1 VNPYVPGQPASPDTF
16 AGRTEVL
23 LRLDESLELARRLR
37 RNSAILL
44 NGYRGSGKTSALRK
58 IAFRAVREF
67 PETVAVEVPLRIQ
80 SSEDRLLATV
90 VQEVGRQLE
99 GRTGLGDR
107 IKGFLGRINGLAIGG
122 NGVTVGPAAGHRRTS
137 GLSVWRDCVES
148 VQREGILMI
157 GVDDAELL
165 DASGLGAL
173 KTISESHGGAPI
185 ILAIAGGVE
194 LGDRLSQRNTSPI
207 ARIFSA
213 GRFDIGEFSLEE
225 TREALD
231 APIRAAGSPAT
242 WTAEAADEVH
252 RLSRGYPFLVQ
263 CLGYAAFR
271 ESAPIDLDRVKST
284 VDAALKA
291 GGSWLERE
299 CASASDEDIRAFAK
313 IADQGRSSLRSSEI
327 LSLGV
332 QSPYIG
338 RLVRLR
344 ILKKVARGQ
353 YELRKA
359 PVIAYYHALARG
371 LRIG

>member
-1 VNPYVPGQPASPDTF
+1 
-16 AGRTEVL
+16 
-23 LRLDESLELARRLR
+23 
-37 RNSAILL
+37 LL
-44 NGYRGSGKTSALRK
+44 NGYRGSGKTSVLRK
-58 IAFRAVREF
+58 IASRAVSEY

-90 VQEVGRQLE
+90 VQEVGRQLD
-99 GRTGLGDR
+99 GRAGLGDR
-107 IKGFLGRINGLAIGG
+107 VKGFLGRINGLSIGG
-122 NGVTVGPAAGHRRTS
+122 NGVTVGPAEGHRRTS

-148 VQREGILMI
+148 LQREGILLI

-173 KTISESHGGAPI
+173 KTIAESHGGAPI
-185 ILAIAGGVE
+185 ILAVAGGVE
-194 LGDRLSQRNTSPI
+194 LGDRLSQRDTSPI

-213 GRFDIGEFSLEE
+213 GKFDIGELSLEE
-225 TREALD
+225 TREALN
-231 APIRAAGSPAT
+231 APIRAAGSRAS
-242 WTAEAADEVH
+242 WTPEAAEQVH

-263 CLGYAAFR
+263 CLAYAAFR
-271 ESAPIDLDRVKST
+271 EPETIDADRVKKS
-284 VDAALKA
+284 VDDALKVGA
-291 GGSWLERE
+291 SWLERE

-313 IADQGRSSLRSSEI
+313 IADQGRPILRSSEI

-344 ILKKVARGQ
+344 VLKKVARGQ